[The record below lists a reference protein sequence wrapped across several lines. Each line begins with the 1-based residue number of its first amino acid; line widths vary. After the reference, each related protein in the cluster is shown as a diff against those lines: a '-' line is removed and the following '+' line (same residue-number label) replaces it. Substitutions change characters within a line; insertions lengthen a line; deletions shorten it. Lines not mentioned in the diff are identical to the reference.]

1 MATPLS
7 DYAAFLNCVLG
18 TIDDAE
24 LSGFD
29 QDGIAHLRE
38 AYEFF
43 SSDYRIRRH
52 SEDQAQVRE
61 AAARSQ
67 IARGNP

>member
-1 MATPLS
+1 MAISLS
-7 DYAAFLNCVLG
+7 DYAAFLNGLLG

-29 QDGIAHLRE
+29 EDGIAQLRE

-43 SSDYRIRRH
+43 SSDLRIRLR
-52 SEDQAQVRE
+52 SENEAQVRE
-61 AAARSQ
+61 AAVRSG
-67 IARGNP
+67 IGEGNT

>member
-1 MATPLS
+1 MATSLS
-7 DYAAFLNCVLG
+7 DYAAFLNGLLG

-29 QDGIAHLRE
+29 QDGIAQLRE

-43 SSDYRIRRH
+43 SSDLRIRRH
-52 SEDQAQVRE
+52 SEDEARAPE
-61 AAARSQ
+61 AAVQSEFAKE
-67 IARGNP
+67 AP

>member
-7 DYAAFLNCVLG
+7 DYAAFLNGILG

-43 SSDYRIRRH
+43 SSDYRIRQH
-52 SEDQAQVRE
+52 SEDEAQVRE
-61 AAARSQ
+61 AAAHSK
-67 IARGNP
+67 IAKGNP